1 MSSAEPAADE
11 SPYSSV
17 VVGGGPG
24 GLGPLLWAAQRGLLD
39 DWLDQGVALV
49 ERTGRLGGTL
59 GRYGI
64 CSDSLGGSY
73 LECLEAE
80 ALAAAFHHLRE
91 APATVEMQRYRHGF
105 PPLPLVDSYMGR
117 IGAALAER
125 FAHHPASALHLH
137 TTVQSIHLRR
147 DGMVALF
154 ARDGDARPRTL
165 IARSAIVAL
174 GGRQPWQ
181 EKAPESGLRFPDNA
195 ERRVL
200 SSNVLLSHEGLA
212 AANGIIA
219 SAGRRRIIVLG
230 GSHSAYAVAWALLQL
245 PAAKT
250 LGDAQIAIVQ
260 RRPPRVF
267 YPDRLA
273 AAADLYHV
281 APGDICA
288 RTQRVNRM
296 GGLRGHGRDMWR
308 QIACRPGTMPEPR
321 VAVLAE
327 QDFSRGELQAMLDDA
342 ALVAP
347 CLGYRSATLPVFDA
361 EGRRLALSA
370 DNNGDAVGDDCRVLL
385 ADGTKLPNVFGIGL
399 GTGFR
404 PSQAMGC
411 EPNFNGQANS
421 LWLYQNDMGALIY
434 NAIQA
439 MPTEPRMAV
448 AAA

>member
-1 MSSAEPAADE
+1 MYSANAGADE
-11 SPYSSV
+11 SPFASV

-24 GLGPLLWAAQRGLLD
+24 GLGPLLWAAQNGLLD
-39 DWLDQGVALV
+39 AWLAQGVAVV

-73 LECLEAE
+73 LECLEPE
-80 ALAAAFHHLRE
+80 ALTPSFHYLRND
-91 APATVEMQRYRHGF
+91 PITFEMRRYRQSF
-105 PPLPLVDSYMGR
+105 PPLPLVDRYMGR
-117 IGAALAER
+117 IGEAMTATLALHR
-125 FAHHPASALHLH
+125 ASALHFH
-137 TTVQSIHLRR
+137 TTVQSIHLRA
-147 DGMVALF
+147 DGTVALF
-154 ARDGDARPRTL
+154 ARGEDARPRTL

-181 EKAPESGLRFPDNA
+181 EKAPESGLCFPDNA
-195 ERRVL
+195 ERRVM
-200 SSNVLLSHEGLA
+200 SSNVLLTHDGLV
-212 AANGIIA
+212 AANGIVG
-219 SAGRRRIIVLG
+219 SAGGRRIIILG

-245 PAAKT
+245 PAAKA
-250 LGDAQIAIVQ
+250 LGEAQIAIVQ
-260 RRPPRVF
+260 RRPPRIF
-267 YPDRLA
+267 YPDRA
-273 AAADLYHV
+273 AAVADLYHV
-281 APGDICA
+281 APGDICV

-308 QIACRPGTMPEPR
+308 QAACRPGTTPEPR
-321 VAVLAE
+321 VTVLAE
-327 QDFSRGELQAMLDDA
+327 QDFSRVELQAMLDEA

-361 EGRRLALSA
+361 AGRRLALSA
-370 DNNGDAVGDDCRVLL
+370 DTAGDAVGSDCRLLL

-404 PSQAMGC
+404 PTEAMGC

-434 NAIQA
+434 HAIQVMLA
-439 MPTEPRMAV
+439 SLQTAV
-448 AAA
+448 AA

>member
-1 MSSAEPAADE
+1 MSSAESVIDE
-11 SPYSSV
+11 NPFASV

-24 GLGPLLWAAQRGLLD
+24 GMGPLLWAAQYGLLD
-39 DWLDQGVALV
+39 AWLEQGVALV
-49 ERTGRLGGTL
+49 ERSGRLGGTL

-80 ALAAAFHHLRE
+80 ALAPSFHHLRE
-91 APATVEMQRYRHGF
+91 QPTTIEMQRYRQSF
-105 PPLPLVDSYMGR
+105 PPLPLVDRYMGD
-117 IGAALAER
+117 IGQAMATTIISHA
-125 FAHHPASALHLH
+125 ASALHLQ
-137 TTVQSIHLRR
+137 TVVQSVHLRG
-147 DGMVALF
+147 DGTVAIF
-154 ARDGDARPRTL
+154 ARGHDAQPTTL
-165 IARSAIVAL
+165 VARSAIIAL

-181 EKAPESGLRFPDNA
+181 EKAPESGLRFPDSA

-200 SSNVLLSHEGLA
+200 SSNVLLTHDGLA
-212 AANGIIA
+212 IANDIIA
-219 SAGRRRIIVLG
+219 AAGRRRVIILG

-245 PAAKT
+245 PAARG
-250 LGDAQIAIVQ
+250 LGEGQIAIVQ

-267 YPDRLA
+267 YPDRA
-273 AAADLYHV
+273 AAIADLYHV

-288 RTQRVNRM
+288 RTHRVNRM

-308 QIACRPGTMPEPR
+308 QIACRPGTTPEPR
-321 VAVLAE
+321 VTVLAE
-327 QDFSRGELQAMLDDA
+327 QDFFRTELQAMLDEA

-347 CLGYRSATLPVFDA
+347 CLGYQSATLPVFDA
-361 EGRRLALSA
+361 DGRRLALNA
-370 DNNGDAVGDDCRVLL
+370 DNNGDAVGEDCRVLL

-404 PSQAMGC
+404 PSEAMGC

-434 NAIQA
+434 HAIQA
-439 MPTEPRMAV
+439 MLAGTATAV
-448 AAA
+448 AA